1 MGRTWN
7 SRKDESF
14 KSKPKT
20 LKPGRRTRPE
30 DAEDYDWRKDDSLS
44 ETDEKAKDD
53 AFMDSVMA
61 TEETDEK
68 ITPEADDLP

>member
-1 MGRTWN
+1 MGRSWTT
-7 SRKDESF
+7 RKDESF

-20 LKPGRRTRPE
+20 LKPGRKARPE

-44 ETDEKAKDD
+44 ETDEK
-53 AFMDSVMA
+53 
-61 TEETDEK
+61 